1 MEYRK
6 KKRRCKISEEPEIE
20 STNSPLM
27 KSLVNLM
34 VGISKEK
41 LVFPLEETVIF
52 FVCFSKKLERRDYR
66 QGYLFKLG
74 PLIFEEIG
82 RGDLI
87 FYRPMYDMLT
97 KRQRVGRGVKM

>member
-41 LVFPLEETVIF
+41 LVLPLEETVIF
-52 FVCFSKKLERRDYR
+52 FLCVSQRNLKQETIDKATCSSW
-66 QGYLFKLG
+66 
-74 PLIFEEIG
+74 
-82 RGDLI
+82 DL
-87 FYRPMYDMLT
+87 
-97 KRQRVGRGVKM
+97 

>member
-41 LVFPLEETVIF
+41 LVLPLEETVIF
-52 FVCFSKKLERRDYR
+52 FCVFPKE
-66 QGYLFKLG
+66 
-74 PLIFEEIG
+74 
-82 RGDLI
+82 
-87 FYRPMYDMLT
+87 T
-97 KRQRVGRGVKM
+97 